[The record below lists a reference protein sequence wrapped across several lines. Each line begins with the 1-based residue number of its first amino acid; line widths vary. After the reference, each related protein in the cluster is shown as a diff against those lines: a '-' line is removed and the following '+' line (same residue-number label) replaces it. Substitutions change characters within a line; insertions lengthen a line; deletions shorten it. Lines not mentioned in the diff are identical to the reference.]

1 MNLLILFVILQTAN
15 VIMQTIKSIATVKC
29 GKTIAAAVNAVTFGL
44 YTVVLVYMN
53 CDLTLWEKVVVTA
66 ATNFIGV
73 WVVKLVEEKMRKDKL
88 WLVQATFPVE
98 YDKYLSEHTEIL
110 GLSYSSIEL
119 RDKRHIAYNFYCST
133 QKESEKAKI
142 LVKKY
147 HGKYFASESKIL

>member
-1 MNLLILFVILQTAN
+1 MNLLLLFVILQTAN

-29 GKTIAAAVNAVTFGL
+29 GKTVAATVNAITFGL

-53 CDLTLWEKVVVTA
+53 CDLTLWEKVIITA

-73 WVVKLVEEKMRKDKL
+73 WVVKFAEEKMRKDKL
-88 WLVQATFPVE
+88 WLVQATFSSWC
-98 YDKYLSEHTEIL
+98 DKYLKKNIERM

-119 RDKRHIAYNFYCST
+119 RDGQHIAYNFYCQT
-133 QKESEKAKI
+133 QEDSANAKMLIKE
-142 LVKKY
+142 Y

>member
-1 MNLLILFVILQTAN
+1 MNLFVLFIILQISN

-29 GKTIAAAVNAVTFGL
+29 GKTIAAAVNAITFGL
-44 YTVVLVYMN
+44 YTIVLVYMN
-53 CDLTLWEKVVVTA
+53 CDLSLWEKVVITA

-73 WVVKLVEEKMRKDKL
+73 WIVKWIEEKIRKDKL
-88 WLVQATFPVE
+88 WLVQATFPIE
-98 YDKYLSEHTEIL
+98 YDKSLSEHSEIL

-119 RDKRHIAYNFYCST
+119 RDNRHIIYNFYCPT

-147 HGKYFASESKIL
+147 KGKYFASESKIL

>member
-1 MNLLILFVILQTAN
+1 MNLLLLFIILQTTN
-15 VIMQTIKSIATVKC
+15 VIMQTIKSISTVKC
-29 GKTIAAAVNAVTFGL
+29 GKTVAAAVNAITFGL

-53 CDLTLWEKVVVTA
+53 CDLSLWEKVIATA
-66 ATNFIGV
+66 ATNFAGV
-73 WVVKLVEEKMRKDKL
+73 WIVKLIEEKMRKDKL

-119 RDKRHIAYNFYCST
+119 RDNRHIVYNFYCPT

-147 HGKYFASESKIL
+147 KGKYFASESKIL

>member
-1 MNLLILFVILQTAN
+1 MNLLLLFVILQTTN

-29 GKTIAAAVNAVTFGL
+29 GKTIAAAVNAITFGL

-53 CDLTLWEKVVVTA
+53 CDLSLWEKVIATA
-66 ATNFIGV
+66 TTNFIGV
-73 WVVKLVEEKMRKDKL
+73 WVVKFIEEKMRKDRL
-88 WLVQATFPVE
+88 WLVQATFPIE
-98 YDKYLSEHTEIL
+98 YDKYLSEYTEIL

-119 RDKRHIAYNFYCST
+119 RDNRHIVYNFYCPT

-147 HGKYFASESKIL
+147 KGKYFASESKIL

>member
-1 MNLLILFVILQTAN
+1 
-15 VIMQTIKSIATVKC
+15 MQTIKSIATVKC

-88 WLVQATFPVE
+88 WLVQATFPNWS
-98 YDKYLSEHTEIL
+98 DKYLKRHAETHK
-110 GLSYSSIEL
+110 LSYSSIEL
-119 RDKRHIAYNFYCST
+119 RDGEHIIYNFYCPT
-133 QKESEKAKI
+133 QQDSLYVKH
-142 LVKKY
+142 LVKEY